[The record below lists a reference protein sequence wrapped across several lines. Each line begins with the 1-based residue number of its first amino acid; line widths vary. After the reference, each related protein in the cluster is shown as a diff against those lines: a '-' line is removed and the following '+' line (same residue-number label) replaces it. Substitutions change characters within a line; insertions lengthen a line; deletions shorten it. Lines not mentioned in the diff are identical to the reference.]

1 MKTKKIIRDLE
12 SEAPSRMSGVTY
24 TEQDANYV
32 RGLVK
37 SGIPYEDAL
46 RYCLK
51 GVEFSLDLNLV
62 A

>member
-32 RGLVK
+32 S

-46 RYCLK
+46 RYCLT
-51 GVEFSLDLNLV
+51 GVEYSLDLNLV

>member
-1 MKTKKIIRDLE
+1 
-12 SEAPSRMSGVTY
+12 MSGVTY

-32 RGLVK
+32 RGLVS

-51 GVEFSLDLNLV
+51 GVEYSLDLNLV